1 MLGIV
6 GGKTF
11 GVTHC
16 RACTIKVVGPTV
28 IGANDLPR
36 TVSAVV
42 VEQDVG
48 SMPANVVE
56 GFYLIVLRPHDE
68 STFFVELEGDVTTG
82 LRQIAGVADQ
92 LPRGEEDVLFF
103 RVKKVLTVVNPCG

>member
-1 MLGIV
+1 MGPKALGVAHRGSITV
-6 GGKTF
+6 Q
-11 GVTHC
+11 
-16 RACTIKVVGPTV
+16 VVGPTV

-48 SMPANVVE
+48 TMPANVVK

-68 STFFVELEGDVTTG
+68 STFFAELEGDVTTG